1 MGFFAGSPGSGCQAA
16 VIGWQLPTRPG
27 NGLAPIMGTD
37 CGVRARPQSILNR
50 HKLWTWTINSDGS
63 FPHIIFAVNH
73 GNDRNAPRDSWWR
86 SDGGPVMV
94 WVVTWRGSTIIMEL
108 TARYYFI
115 LFYCVLS
122 VDNNKPV
129 DNLWT
134 KCVFLY
140 FLLTRNLIIT
150 SY

>member
-1 MGFFAGSPGSGCQAA
+1 MTGM
-16 VIGWQLPTRPG
+16 RPVTVG
-27 NGLAPIMGTD
+27 
-37 CGVRARPQSILNR
+37 
-50 HKLWTWTINSDGS
+50 DGRMM
-63 FPHIIFAVNH
+63 A
-73 GNDRNAPRDSWWR
+73 
-86 SDGGPVMV
+86 
-94 WVVTWRGSTIIMEL
+94 WRGAAIIMEL
-108 TARYYFI
+108 TDRYYFI

-150 SY
+150 SYYY